1 MKVEPNLGFNGR
13 CEEAV
18 RFYERALGAKVEM
31 MMRYREAPDPA
42 PPGMLPPGSE
52 EKIMHCSFRI
62 GETTVMA
69 TDDMRSQGARLEGFS
84 LAITLMAE
92 TDADRVFNAL
102 ADGGKVIMP
111 LGKTFWS
118 PRFGMLQ
125 DRFGVSWMVNVTAD
139 QG

>member
-1 MKVEPNLGFNGR
+1 MKVEAYLMFNGR

-31 MMRYREAPDPA
+31 MMRYREAPDQPSS
-42 PPGMLPPGSE
+42 GMLPPGSE

-69 TDDMRSQGARLEGFS
+69 SDDMSAQDARLEGFS
-84 LAITLMAE
+84 LAITLTTEA
-92 TDADRVFNAL
+92 DADRVFSAL
-102 ADGGKVIMP
+102 AEGGKVTMP

-125 DRFGVSWMVNVTAD
+125 DRFGVSWMVNVTTD
-139 QG
+139 RG

>member
-1 MKVEPNLGFNGR
+1 MKVEAYLMFNGR

-18 RFYERALGAKVEM
+18 RFYERALGEKVEM
-31 MMRYREAPDPA
+31 MMRYREAPDQP

-69 TDDMRSQGARLEGFS
+69 SDDMSAQDARLEGFS
-84 LAITLMAE
+84 LAITLTTEA
-92 TDADRVFNAL
+92 DADRVFSAL
-102 ADGGKVIMP
+102 AEGGKVTMP

-125 DRFGVSWMVNVTAD
+125 DRFGVSWMVNVTTD
-139 QG
+139 RG

>member
-1 MKVEPNLGFNGR
+1 MKVDAYLTFNGR

-18 RFYERALGAKVEM
+18 RFYERALGAKVET
-31 MMRYREAPDPA
+31 MMRFREAPDQP

-69 TDDMRSQGARLEGFS
+69 SDGMCLDGARFQGFS
-84 LAITLMAE
+84 LAIALAAE
-92 TDADRVFNAL
+92 ADADRVFNAL
-102 ADGGKVIMP
+102 AEGGKVTMP

-118 PRFGMLQ
+118 PRFGMLE
-125 DRFGVSWMVNVTAD
+125 DRFGVAWMVNVITEM
-139 QG
+139 G